1 MPPGSPSSDIETLSE
16 SAEQVDL
23 KSLVKEFYG
32 DFGELAEF
40 ELATDIPEPFD
51 TLLNHQSHM
60 TVTVEHYH
68 GEPVEVVVHRRRNRF
83 RDGHVAQAVDPAD
96 PDELDATVAYTREI
110 TLVTRDTQR
119 VVQHGIVRL
128 DPSALSRSVWH
139 QIASGEIPLGRV
151 LIENNVL
158 RQVQLCRLWKVTA
171 GERLAEYLDLKVGDV
186 VYGRTALIRCD
197 HRPAI
202 ELLEIVRGNGPIG

>member
-1 MPPGSPSSDIETLSE
+1 MPPGSPSSDTETLSG

-23 KSLVKEFYG
+23 KSLLKEFYG
-32 DFGELAEF
+32 NSSELAEF
-40 ELATDIPEPFD
+40 ELVTDVPEPFD

-68 GEPVEVVVHRRRNRF
+68 DEPVDVVVHRRRNRF
-83 RDGHVAQAVDPAD
+83 RDGRVAEAVDVAQPE
-96 PDELDATVAYTREI
+96 ELDSTEAYMREI
-110 TLVTRDTQR
+110 TLITQKNQR

-171 GERLAEYLDLKVGDV
+171 GDRLASFLDLNVGDV
-186 VYGRTALIRCD
+186 VFGRTALIRCD

-202 ELLEIVRGNGPIG
+202 ELLEIVRGNSLIG

>member
-1 MPPGSPSSDIETLSE
+1 MTPGSPSSEIETLSE

-23 KSLVKEFYG
+23 NSLLREFYD
-32 DFGELAEF
+32 DFAELASF
-40 ELATDIPEPFD
+40 ELASEIPEPFD

-68 GEPVEVVVHRRRNRF
+68 GEPVDVAVHRRRNRF
-83 RDGHVAQAVDPAD
+83 ASGDVVQAVDVANPE
-96 PDELDATVAYTREI
+96 ELDATVAYTREI
-110 TLVTRDTQR
+110 TLVTHDTQQ

-158 RQVQLCRLWKVTA
+158 RQVQLCRLWRVTA
-171 GERLAEYLDLKVGDV
+171 GPSLAKYLNLQVGDV

-197 HRPAI
+197 HKPAI
-202 ELLEIVRGNGPIG
+202 ELLEIVRGNGPLS

>member
-1 MPPGSPSSDIETLSE
+1 MTPGSPSSEIETLSE

-23 KSLVKEFYG
+23 NSLLREFYD
-32 DFGELAEF
+32 DFAELASF
-40 ELATDIPEPFD
+40 ELASEIPEPFD

-68 GEPVEVVVHRRRNRF
+68 GEPVDVEVHRRRNRF
-83 RDGHVAQAVDPAD
+83 ASGDVVQAVDVANPE
-96 PDELDATVAYTREI
+96 ELDATVAYTREI
-110 TLVTRDTQR
+110 TLVTHDTHQ

-158 RQVQLCRLWKVTA
+158 RQVQLCRLWRVTA
-171 GERLAEYLDLKVGDV
+171 GPSLAKYLNLQVGDV

-197 HRPAI
+197 HKPAI
-202 ELLEIVRGNGPIG
+202 ELLEIVRGNGPLS

>member
-1 MPPGSPSSDIETLSE
+1 MTPGSPSSQVETLSE

-23 KSLVKEFYG
+23 NSLLREFYD
-32 DFGELAEF
+32 DFAELASF
-40 ELATDIPEPFD
+40 ELASEIPEPFD

-68 GEPVEVVVHRRRNRF
+68 GEPVDVAVHRRRNRF
-83 RDGHVAQAVDPAD
+83 ASGDVVQAVDVANPE
-96 PDELDATVAYTREI
+96 ELDATVAYTREI
-110 TLVTRDTQR
+110 TLVTHDTQQ

-158 RQVQLCRLWKVTA
+158 RQVQLCRLWRVTA
-171 GERLAEYLDLKVGDV
+171 GPSLAKHLKLQVGDV

-197 HRPAI
+197 HKPAI
-202 ELLEIVRGNGPIG
+202 ELLEIVRGNGPLS